1 MEVDLTKII
10 LALIGLA
17 SDVVAS
23 YKEITLA
30 QLAND

>member
-17 SDVVAS
+17 SEVVTS

-30 QLAND
+30 QIAND

>member
-17 SDVVAS
+17 SDIVTS

-30 QLAND
+30 RLAND